1 MYRYLGAGL
10 SNVFLKNGY
19 KVVKTPFGEGVK
31 IHDVDGLHDALAEA
45 IVESPN
51 PVNGQEFRFLRNQLE
66 LSQAALAEL
75 LGTSEQSVARWETGK
90 SKKVDATAERLLR
103 VLYKSAKCGEKKFAP
118 VLKMLQELECAPGA
132 PRQFVATEVR
142 DSWRAKAEA
151 APAA

>member
-19 KVVKTPFGEGVK
+19 TIVKTPFGQGVK
-31 IHDVDGLHDALAEA
+31 INDVDGLHDALAEA
-45 IVESPN
+45 IVHSPDR
-51 PVNGQEFRFLRNQLE
+51 VNGQEFRFLRNQLE

-103 VLYKSAKCGEKKFAP
+103 VLYQSAKGGEK
-118 VLKMLQELECAPGA
+118 
-132 PRQFVATEVR
+132 
-142 DSWRAKAEA
+142 
-151 APAA
+151 